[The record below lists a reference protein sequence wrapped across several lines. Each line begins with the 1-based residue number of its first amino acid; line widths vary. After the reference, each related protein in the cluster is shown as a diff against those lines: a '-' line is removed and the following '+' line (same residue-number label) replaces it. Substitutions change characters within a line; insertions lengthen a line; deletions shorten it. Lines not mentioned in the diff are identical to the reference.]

1 MNKTLTWTFGLL
13 ALLTLAALVAS
24 NLAIDPATKKL
35 LLLMLFSS
43 KFLLVAFQF
52 MELKKAHVAWQ
63 AAIVSILAVIN
74 VVIAVA

>member
-13 ALLTLAALVAS
+13 ALLTFAALLVS
-24 NLAIDPATKKL
+24 NLAIEPSTKKPL
-35 LLLMLFSS
+35 ILMLFSS
-43 KFLLVAFQF
+43 KFLLVTFQF

-63 AAIVSILAVIN
+63 AAIITVLAVTN